1 MNTRAAARLWH
12 AASAMI
18 ADKLVQIVVPLPKPL
33 WLGDMALPSS
43 RVRVADSA
51 WRRTTQ

>member
-1 MNTRAAARLWH
+1 VSIRAAARLWH

-33 WLGDMALPSS
+33 WFGDMTLLSS

-51 WRRTTQ
+51 WRTAMQ

>member
-1 MNTRAAARLWH
+1 VSIRATARLWH
-12 AASAMI
+12 AASAMM

-33 WLGDMALPSS
+33 WFGDMTLLSS

-51 WRRTTQ
+51 WRTAMQ